1 MKSTG
6 EVMGIDTDVPGRA
19 REGADVGR
27 PRAASRAAAC
37 SSASPTSHKTQMLP
51 VIHQLHDA
59 GYRLYATEGTAGMIA
74 ALGLPVEQ
82 VTKRLNEGHPN
93 VVDVIND
100 GSVTCVI
107 NTPEGRF
114 TGTLRDGFYIRR
126 AATEKRIPCFTSIDT
141 ARAAVEALAAAQQRG
156 RRRRLPRA
164 PLPRVP
170 QRSAHRMKAAWAEVV
185 ENERLYADT

>member
-6 EVMGIDTDVPGRA
+6 EVMGIDAGFPAALAKALMSADLALKPG
-19 REGADVGR
+19 GGVLLSIADR
-27 PRAASRAAAC
+27 
-37 SSASPTSHKTQMLP
+37 HKTQMLP
-51 VIHQLHDA
+51 VIRQLHAA
-59 GYRLYATEGTAGMIA
+59 GTRLYATEGTAGMIA

-82 VTKRLNEGHPN
+82 VTKRLNQGHPN

-100 GSVTCVI
+100 GSVSCVI

-141 ARAAVEALAAAQQRG
+141 ARAAVDAMLASVGPDG
-156 RRRRLPRA
+156 RAYQVRPFPEYRDGARA
-164 PLPRVP
+164 
-170 QRSAHRMKAAWAEVV
+170 
-185 ENERLYADT
+185 